1 MVRQV
6 VLSSGEH
13 SVTLTRETRRRADEA
28 LAALSQAATRA
39 IDPTTGEVLAPA
51 TRTLLTTGDADSP
64 YPWPSEARFEDGD
77 VVEFV
82 DAPDLEAIAGAIIEA
97 RPSLRWLEKRTL
109 TYLWKRAGGN
119 DAGKARFGACVKPT
133 GLARYWG
140 KSDFV
145 IWLALD
151 HCRNAFLTRWQVEAL
166 LTHELLHC
174 DETEK
179 GAPALK
185 PHDFAGFT
193 AELAWYGPWQ
203 SDLQRMVK
211 VARQLPLFESDEVS
225 E

>member
-1 MVRQV
+1 MIT
-6 VLSSGEH
+6 SITFATEDD
-13 SVTLTRETRRRADEA
+13 SVTLDK
-28 LAALSQAATRA
+28 AATDRFLGHV
-39 IDPTTGEVLAPA
+39 DRTTGEVMTPT
-51 TRTLLTTGDADSP
+51 TRTLVTSIGDPDEPFPMPDDRRFSEADS
-64 YPWPSEARFEDGD
+64 D
-77 VVEFV
+77 FV